1 MTIKLKKRMKDLYN
15 TDGSTTYLI
24 ETFVNKKSQLAVIC
38 NH

>member
-24 ETFVNKKSQLAVIC
+24 GTLVNKKSPLAVVC